1 MELLSDRFPRTT
13 LIPKLLGAAFAAIL
27 LTSLVAWFCSHWLHE
42 SILKPAG
49 VSWAGDITITTV
61 LSMLTFI
68 PLTLLMAWPFMK
80 QELAWIRATLKEW
93 ASGQNEVVRR
103 SGEQTAL
110 LLENH
115 LNLDDAIG
123 SQLQVVIGDTEASAM
138 NMIKQVSKVN
148 KSAVALLDYLD
159 KSDLSSRDM
168 ETGIEDS
175 VASISKITGFF
186 EELPEMIRQ
195 DMDDIQAA
203 AIREIDG
210 LASFIKVIKEISKQ
224 TDLLALN
231 AAIEAARAG
240 DAGRG
245 FAVVADE
252 VRKLSDRSAQ
262 AAAMIEKGLAD
273 AQKTMLQGLKLS
285 PMDKQIAEAGAVVG
299 SIHQLRDNYEDIR
312 QYYKT
317 LFAAVTAHNTSLAQ
331 EIAEI
336 LGQIQTQDVVRQRIE
351 RLVVAVAQRNEV
363 LRELPRRLSDPKAD
377 LAALPAQMLAVLNE
391 YQTGEARHA
400 PASESPGQAAGL
412 PKFQLF

>member
-1 MELLSDRFPRTT
+1 MEPLAYSFPHTT

-27 LTSLVAWFCSHWLHE
+27 VTSLVAWFCSLWLHE
-42 SILKPAG
+42 SILVPAG
-49 VSWAGDITITTV
+49 VSWAGEITITAV

-68 PLTLLMAWPFMK
+68 PLTLLMVWPFMK
-80 QELAWIRATLKEW
+80 QELAWIRTTLKEQ
-93 ASGQNEVVRR
+93 ASGQNAVVRR
-103 SGEQTAL
+103 SSEQSLL

-115 LNLDDAIG
+115 LSLDEAIG
-123 SQLQVVIGDTEASAM
+123 GQLQAVIDDTEASAL
-138 NMIKQVSKVN
+138 NLIEQVSKVN

-159 KSDLSSRDM
+159 DSNMSSHDM
-168 ETGIEDS
+168 ESGIEDS
-175 VASISKITGFF
+175 VASIVKITGFF

-195 DMDDIQAA
+195 DMDSVQAA

-252 VRKLSDRSAQ
+252 VRKLSERSAQ
-262 AAAMIEKGLAD
+262 AANMIEKGLKD
-273 AQKTMLQGLKLS
+273 AQQTMLQGLKLS
-285 PMDKQIAEAGAVVG
+285 PMDRQIAEASAVIG
-299 SIHQLRDNYEDIR
+299 SIHRLRENYDDIR

-317 LFAAVTAHNTSLAQ
+317 LFTVVTGHNTSLAK

-336 LGQIQTQDVVRQRIE
+336 LGQIQSQDVVRQRIE
-351 RLVVAVAQRNEV
+351 RVVAAVAQRNEV
-363 LRELPRRLSDPKAD
+363 LRELPRRLCDPRAN
-377 LAALPAQMLAVLNE
+377 LAELPVQMLAVLKE
-391 YQTGEARHA
+391 YQASEARHA
-400 PASESPGQAAGL
+400 PASDSPGQGASL

>member
-1 MELLSDRFPRTT
+1 
-13 LIPKLLGAAFAAIL
+13 
-27 LTSLVAWFCSHWLHE
+27 
-42 SILKPAG
+42 
-49 VSWAGDITITTV
+49 
-61 LSMLTFI
+61 
-68 PLTLLMAWPFMK
+68 MAWPFLR
-80 QELAWIRATLKEW
+80 QELAWIRTTLKEL
-93 ASGQNEVVRR
+93 ASGQNAVVRH
-103 SGEQTAL
+103 SGEQTEL

-115 LNLDDAIG
+115 FSLDDAMG
-123 SQLQVVIGDTEASAM
+123 SQLQVVIGDTEASAI
-138 NMIKQVSKVN
+138 NLIEQVSKVN
-148 KSAVALLDYLD
+148 KSAVSLLDYLD
-159 KSDLSSRDM
+159 KSNLSSQDM
-168 ETGIEDS
+168 EAGIDDS
-175 VASISKITGFF
+175 VASIVKITEFF
-186 EELPEMIRQ
+186 ERLPEMIRQ

-210 LASFIKVIKEISKQ
+210 LAIFIKVIKEISKQ

-285 PMDKQIAEAGAVVG
+285 PMDQQIAEAGGVVG
-299 SIHQLRDNYEDIR
+299 SIHRLRDNYDDIR

-317 LFAAVTAHNTSLAQ
+317 LFAVVTGHNTSLAK

-351 RLVVAVAQRNEV
+351 RLVAAVAQRNEV
-363 LRELPRRLSDPKAD
+363 LRELPHRLTDPQSD

-391 YQTGEARHA
+391 YRTGEARHA
-400 PASESPGQAAGL
+400 PTNGSPGQAAGL